1 MKCQNGSG
9 NLPKKQS
16 SNNKPCYFCL
26 DSVEYVGLVTLRTDY
41 MALNEINADLSLRFN
56 LLDKSYLECK
66 NLLET
71 SIIKLEATNY
81 SRDSL
86 MLINKQ
92 YEYRVNDLDNKLKS
106 WKIFGVTV
114 SAASVLGI
122 IVLVL
127 T

>member
-9 NLPKKQS
+9 NLPIKQS
-16 SNNKPCYFCL
+16 NKPCYFCL
-26 DSVEYVGLVTLRTDY
+26 DSIEYVGLVTLRTDY

-56 LLDKSYLECK
+56 LLDKSYLECRS
-66 NLLET
+66 LLET
-71 SIIKLEATNY
+71 SVIKLEATNY

-86 MLINKQ
+86 MLVNKQ
-92 YEYRVNDLDNKLKS
+92 YEYKVNDLNNKLKS

-114 SAASVLGI
+114 SAASILGI

>member
-9 NLPKKQS
+9 NLPK
-16 SNNKPCYFCL
+16 NKPCYFCL
-26 DSVEYVGLVTLRTDY
+26 DSVEYIGLVTLRTDY